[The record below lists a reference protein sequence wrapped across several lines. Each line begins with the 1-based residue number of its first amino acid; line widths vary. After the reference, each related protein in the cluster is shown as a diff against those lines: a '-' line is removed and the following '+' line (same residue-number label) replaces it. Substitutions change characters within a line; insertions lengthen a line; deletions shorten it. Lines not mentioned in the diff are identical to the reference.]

1 MRKTTFMTMFL
12 TITLLLSGCSD
23 DEKYQEP
30 AEKNNYT
37 NTGLPV
43 VYINTHSG
51 EEVANKDVYEGAT
64 IEICDGNSK
73 YNLNLQNIQIHGR
86 GNSSWYTF
94 IKKRSYTIKLDSKQG
109 ILGMPKDKKWC
120 LIANYR
126 DKTMLRNSVA
136 WWLSAKLDIHN
147 WTPRYRFVELVLN
160 GTHRGTYQLVEQVK
174 INDDRININEMSKYD
189 TSPDKISG
197 GYIIELDRG
206 TNEDQWE
213 WIMPNMHG
221 DVHKL
226 SIKEPKIDDG
236 NESQFKYIYSYLMNI
251 DRLFGENKIAEV
263 MGNYIDMESWAAQ
276 WLIFEISGTPEP
288 NGPNSWYTYKDINND
303 KWYCGPVWDFD
314 YKSFI
319 PSTSN
324 KWINRNVIYMPEMLK
339 YEPFR
344 ETLKE
349 VWSRIKPMLP
359 ELIAFIEQEG
369 RLIELSEKLNWE
381 IHNKNLIEDNR
392 TENGDEFV
400 SPQAARIMMIDYLK
414 AKWEFIDNNL
424 ENI

>member
-1 MRKTTFMTMFL
+1 
-12 TITLLLSGCSD
+12 
-23 DEKYQEP
+23 
-30 AEKNNYT
+30 
-37 NTGLPV
+37 
-43 VYINTHSG
+43 
-51 EEVANKDVYEGAT
+51 
-64 IEICDGNSK
+64 
-73 YNLNLQNIQIHGR
+73 
-86 GNSSWYTF
+86 
-94 IKKRSYTIKLDSKQG
+94 
-109 ILGMPKDKKWC
+109 
-120 LIANYR
+120 
-126 DKTMLRNSVA
+126 
-136 WWLSAKLDIHN
+136 
-147 WTPRYRFVELVLN
+147 
-160 GTHRGTYQLVEQVK
+160 
-174 INDDRININEMSKYD
+174 
-189 TSPDKISG
+189 
-197 GYIIELDRG
+197 
-206 TNEDQWE
+206 
-213 WIMPNMHG
+213 MPNMHG

-263 MGNYIDMESWAAQ
+263 MENYIDMESWAAQ

-303 KWYCGPVWDFD
+303 KWYCGPAWDFD

-392 TENGDEFV
+392 TENCDEFV
-400 SPQAARIMMIDYLK
+400 SPQVARMMMIDYLK

>member
-1 MRKTTFMTMFL
+1 
-12 TITLLLSGCSD
+12 
-23 DEKYQEP
+23 
-30 AEKNNYT
+30 
-37 NTGLPV
+37 
-43 VYINTHSG
+43 
-51 EEVANKDVYEGAT
+51 
-64 IEICDGNSK
+64 
-73 YNLNLQNIQIHGR
+73 
-86 GNSSWYTF
+86 
-94 IKKRSYTIKLDSKQG
+94 
-109 ILGMPKDKKWC
+109 
-120 LIANYR
+120 
-126 DKTMLRNSVA
+126 
-136 WWLSAKLDIHN
+136 
-147 WTPRYRFVELVLN
+147 
-160 GTHRGTYQLVEQVK
+160 
-174 INDDRININEMSKYD
+174 
-189 TSPDKISG
+189 
-197 GYIIELDRG
+197 
-206 TNEDQWE
+206 
-213 WIMPNMHG
+213 
-221 DVHKL
+221 
-226 SIKEPKIDDG
+226 
-236 NESQFKYIYSYLMNI
+236 MNI

-303 KWYCGPVWDFD
+303 KWYCGPAWDFD

-344 ETLKE
+344 EKLKE

-359 ELIAFIEQEG
+359 ELISFIEQEG
-369 RLIELSEKLNWE
+369 RRIELSEKINWE

-400 SPQAARIMMIDYLK
+400 SPQAARMMMIDYLK